1 MKKRNL
7 MIFAGLLGIAAL
19 AAFVTRSSWMGSN
32 ASAQGPQ
39 RPRVVSVELAKA
51 ARDLVPVDVDSIGTV
66 TPISSVALKS
76 RVETTIVSVHFEDGA
91 KVSEGDLLF
100 TLDARQIDAQIE
112 QAEGMLA
119 RDQAQLVGALRDHKR
134 YSDLLGKGATT
145 QVNVDNA
152 KPQAD
157 ILIGTIKA
165 DQSALDNLKVQKSFT
180 IIRAPFSGRISAANV
195 KVGNFVRPADLAP
208 LAVIN
213 QMAPVYVTFAI
224 PQRVLVD
231 LREAMA
237 AGASKVI
244 ATIPGHQRSEDGKV
258 AMVENTVDSTTGMVT
273 VRGMMNNE
281 NETLWPGTLVNTK
294 LIIRTE
300 NSVVVPTVA
309 VQRSQNGT
317 YVFVVRDGVA
327 KVQPVKVDRTFQ
339 GTSVISEGLSGDENV
354 VVDGQLLLS
363 DGSRVEPRARKAGA
377 GGDDALRTLPRP
389 AGHDDA
395 DHGVDHRLRRVRF
408 PPAAGLG
415 AAAGRFPDHCR
426 ERDLAGRQ

>member
-1 MKKRNL
+1 MRKRNL
-7 MIFAGLLGIAAL
+7 ILFAGALAIAAL
-19 AAFVTRSSWMGSN
+19 AAFVTRSWWTGGG

-39 RPRVVSVELAKA
+39 RARVISVELAKA
-51 ARDLVPVDVDSIGTV
+51 ERKPVPVDVDAIGTV

-76 RVETTIVSVHFEDGA
+76 RVETTIVSVHFEDGN
-91 KVSEGDLLF
+91 KVNQGDLLF

-119 RDQAQLVGALRDHKR
+119 RDQAQLEGAQRDVRR
-134 YSDLLGKGATT
+134 YSDLIGKGATT
-145 QVNVDNA
+145 QVNLDNA
-152 KPQAD
+152 KTQAD

-165 DQSALDNLKVQKSFT
+165 DQSALDNLKVQKSYTT
-180 IIRAPFSGRISAANV
+180 IHAPFSGRISAANV
-195 KVGNFVRPADLAP
+195 KVGNFVRPADTAP

-237 AGASKVI
+237 AGESRVV
-244 ATIPGHQRSEDGKV
+244 ATIPGHQQSEQGKV
-258 AMVENTVDSTTGMVT
+258 AMVENSVDSTTGMVT
-273 VRGMMNNE
+273 VRGIMNNE
-281 NETLWPGTLVNTK
+281 RETLWPGILVATK

-309 VQRSQNGT
+309 VQRSQNGN

-339 GTSVISEGLSGDENV
+339 GTSVIAEGLSGDENV

-363 DGSRVEPRARKAGA
+363 DGSRVEPRARKTGA
-377 GGDDALRTLPRP
+377 
-389 AGHDDA
+389 
-395 DHGVDHRLRRVRF
+395 
-408 PPAAGLG
+408 
-415 AAAGRFPDHCR
+415 
-426 ERDLAGRQ
+426 

>member
-1 MKKRNL
+1 MRKRNL
-7 MIFAGLLGIAAL
+7 ILLAGALAIAAL
-19 AAFVTRSSWMGSN
+19 AAFVMRSSWTDGG

-39 RPRVVSVELAKA
+39 RARMISVELAKA
-51 ARDLVPVDVDSIGTV
+51 ERKPVPVDVDAIGTV

-91 KVSEGDLLF
+91 KVNQGDLLF

-119 RDQAQLVGALRDHKR
+119 RDQAQLEGAQRDVRR
-134 YSDLLGKGATT
+134 YSDLIGKGATT
-145 QVNVDNA
+145 QVNLDNA
-152 KPQAD
+152 KTQAD

-165 DQSALDNLKVQKSFT
+165 DQSALDNLKVQKSYT
-180 IIRAPFSGRISAANV
+180 TIRAPFSGRISAANV
-195 KVGNFVRPADLAP
+195 KVGNFVRPADTAP

-237 AGASKVI
+237 VGESSVV
-244 ATIPGHQRSEDGKV
+244 ATIPGHQQSEQGKV
-258 AMVENTVDSTTGMVT
+258 AMVENSVDSTTGMVT
-273 VRGMMNNE
+273 VRGIMNNE
-281 NETLWPGTLVNTK
+281 RETLWPGILVATK

-309 VQRSQNGT
+309 VQRSQNGN
-317 YVFVVRDGVA
+317 YVFVVKDGVA

-339 GTSVISEGLSGDENV
+339 GTSVIAEGLSGGENV

-363 DGSRVEPRARKAGA
+363 DGSRVEPRARKTGA
-377 GGDDALRTLPRP
+377 
-389 AGHDDA
+389 
-395 DHGVDHRLRRVRF
+395 
-408 PPAAGLG
+408 
-415 AAAGRFPDHCR
+415 
-426 ERDLAGRQ
+426 

>member
-1 MKKRNL
+1 MRKRNL
-7 MIFAGLLGIAAL
+7 IFFAGALGIAAL
-19 AAFVTRSSWMGSN
+19 AAFVTRSSWTGDG

-39 RPRVVSVELAKA
+39 RARVISVELAKA
-51 ARDLVPVDVDSIGTV
+51 ERKPVPVDVDAIGTV

-91 KVSEGDLLF
+91 KVNEGDLLF

-119 RDQAQLVGALRDHKR
+119 RDQAQFEGAQRDVRR
-134 YSDLLGKGATT
+134 YSDLIGKGATT
-145 QVNVDNA
+145 QVSLDNA
-152 KPQAD
+152 KTQAD

-165 DQSALDNLKVQKSFT
+165 DQSALDNLKVQKSYT
-180 IIRAPFSGRISAANV
+180 TIRAPFSGRISAANV
-195 KVGNFVRPADLAP
+195 KVGNFVRPADTAP
-208 LAVIN
+208 LAIIN

-237 AGASKVI
+237 VGESSVV
-244 ATIPGHQRSEDGKV
+244 ATIPGHQQSEQGKV
-258 AMVENTVDSTTGMVT
+258 AMVENSVDSTTGMVT
-273 VRGMMNNE
+273 VRGIMNNE
-281 NETLWPGTLVNTK
+281 RETLWPGILVATK

-309 VQRSQNGT
+309 VQRSQNGN

-339 GTSVISEGLSGDENV
+339 GTSVIAEGLSGEENV

-363 DGSRVEPRARKAGA
+363 DGSRVEPRTRKTGA
-377 GGDDALRTLPRP
+377 
-389 AGHDDA
+389 
-395 DHGVDHRLRRVRF
+395 
-408 PPAAGLG
+408 
-415 AAAGRFPDHCR
+415 
-426 ERDLAGRQ
+426 

>member
-1 MKKRNL
+1 MRKRNL
-7 MIFAGLLGIAAL
+7 IFIAGALAIAAL
-19 AAFVTRSSWMGSN
+19 AAFVTRSSWTGGG

-39 RPRVVSVELAKA
+39 RARVVSVELAKA
-51 ARDLVPVDVDSIGTV
+51 ERKPVPVDVDAIGTV

-91 KVSEGDLLF
+91 KVNQGDLLF

-119 RDQAQLVGALRDHKR
+119 RDQAQLEGAQRDVR
-134 YSDLLGKGATT
+134 RFSDLIGKGATT
-145 QVNVDNA
+145 QVNLDNA
-152 KPQAD
+152 KTQAD

-165 DQSALDNLKVQKSFT
+165 DQSALDNLKVQKSYTT
-180 IIRAPFSGRISAANV
+180 IHAPFSGRISAANV
-195 KVGNFVRPADLAP
+195 KVGNFVRPADTVP

-237 AGASKVI
+237 AGESRVV
-244 ATIPGHQRSEDGKV
+244 ATIPGHQQSEQGKV
-258 AMVENTVDSTTGMVT
+258 AMVENSVDSTTGMVT
-273 VRGMMNNE
+273 VRGIMNNE
-281 NETLWPGTLVNTK
+281 RETLWPGILVATK

-309 VQRSQNGT
+309 VQRSQNGN

-327 KVQPVKVDRTFQ
+327 KVHPVKVDRTFQ
-339 GTSVISEGLSGDENV
+339 GTSVIAEGLSGDENV

-363 DGSRVEPRARKAGA
+363 DGSRVEPRARKTGA
-377 GGDDALRTLPRP
+377 
-389 AGHDDA
+389 
-395 DHGVDHRLRRVRF
+395 
-408 PPAAGLG
+408 
-415 AAAGRFPDHCR
+415 
-426 ERDLAGRQ
+426 